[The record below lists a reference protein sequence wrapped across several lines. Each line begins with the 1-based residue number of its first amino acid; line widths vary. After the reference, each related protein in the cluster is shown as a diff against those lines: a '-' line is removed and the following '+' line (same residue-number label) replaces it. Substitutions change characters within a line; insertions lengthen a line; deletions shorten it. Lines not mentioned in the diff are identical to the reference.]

1 MRGVSYWYSGAAI
14 SSLTVC
20 SGGGTPAARALTKAS
35 TNPLAI
41 RGSNFWP
48 TNVSIMAVG
57 EFPRWRLS
65 VIQLRRPVE
74 RATVIVMTQHFAGAI

>member
-1 MRGVSYWYSGAAI
+1 M

-41 RGSNFWP
+41 RGSNFWL
-48 TNVSIMAVG
+48 TSVSIMAVG
-57 EFPRWRLS
+57 EFPRCRLS

-74 RATVIVMTQHFAGAI
+74 RATVILMARHFACAI